1 MSERTETP
9 HKTERCTPC
18 VRKIPTMPRPRA
30 GWPTLASFAVGMLML
45 ASPCLSGAPDKPVI
59 PNLSGHSRPPSP
71 NTPPSSYPDPEGR
84 ARTTLFGVPG
94 VGFKFV
100 YVLDRSASMG
110 GSGEQALK
118 AVKAE
123 LRRSLEDLD
132 SVHQF
137 QIIFYNE
144 KPVVFNPSGV
154 PGRLAFANRT
164 NKDRAARLIDSIVAD
179 GNTRHDEALKTAI
192 RLRPDVIFLLT
203 DGDDPKL
210 SRRDL
215 DQIRRMAFG
224 ITINTIE
231 FGPGPQPPGKSFLA
245 TLAEENG
252 GQYVYVDLSKYPEDP
267 RPGKRE

>member
-1 MSERTETP
+1 MSKRSIGERRALGLAVAARPGPRLGALPPVCCALFVLLATV
-9 HKTERCTPC
+9 PC
-18 VRKIPTMPRPRA
+18 PAKAPEDQADSQRPQR
-30 GWPTLASFAVGMLML
+30 PLARS
-45 ASPCLSGAPDKPVI
+45 
-59 PNLSGHSRPPSP
+59 HEPPP
-71 NTPPSSYPDPEGR
+71 GVYPDPEGR
-84 ARTTLFGVPG
+84 AHTSMFGVPG

-110 GSGEQALK
+110 GSGDRALK

-123 LRRSLEDLD
+123 LLRSLEDLD
-132 SVHQF
+132 TVHQF

-164 NKDRAARLIDSIVAD
+164 NKDRAARLIESMVAD
-179 GNTRHDEALKTAI
+179 GNTRHDEALKMAI

-210 SRRDL
+210 SRREL

-252 GQYVYVDLSKYPEDP
+252 GQYVYVDLSKHREDHGSAKP
-267 RPGKRE
+267 H